1 MPKTRKLIVIERELK
16 IKFHPG
22 NDLLEVLGISQSR
35 GKELNLSIKKIAD
48 DNSEWEL
55 DEVINYALDHH
66 TTNSNEELFILTEY
80 LNHRS
85 LKNGYMDD
93 MISKIF
99 RRSGGRRY

>member
-85 LKNGYMDD
+85 LKNGYMYD

>member
-1 MPKTRKLIVIERELK
+1 MNISKKQIVIERELK

-35 GKELNLSIKKIAD
+35 GKDLNLAIKAIAD
-48 DNSEWEL
+48 NNSEWEL
-55 DEVINYALDHH
+55 DEVINYALDNN

-99 RRSGGRRY
+99 TRSGGRRY